1 MTRKPKSRQAL
12 WQASRRARNLCTQ
25 CGNRP
30 LATSNHCRHCADAN
44 NAKTLAKYHARRDA
58 LTPTGG
64 ESVGGEVQ
72 P

>member
-12 WQASRRARNLCTQ
+12 WQAKRRARNLCTQ
-25 CGNRP
+25 CGKRP
-30 LATSNHCRHCADAN
+30 LATANHCRPCADGL
-44 NAKTLAKYHARRDA
+44 NAKTLAKYHARREA
-58 LTPTGG
+58 LTPIGG

>member
-1 MTRKPKSRQAL
+1 MTRNPKSRQAL

-25 CGNRP
+25 CGSRP
-30 LATSNHCRHCADAN
+30 LATSNHCRPCADAN
-44 NAKTLAKYHARRDA
+44 NTKTLAKYHARREA
-58 LTPTGG
+58 LTIVGG